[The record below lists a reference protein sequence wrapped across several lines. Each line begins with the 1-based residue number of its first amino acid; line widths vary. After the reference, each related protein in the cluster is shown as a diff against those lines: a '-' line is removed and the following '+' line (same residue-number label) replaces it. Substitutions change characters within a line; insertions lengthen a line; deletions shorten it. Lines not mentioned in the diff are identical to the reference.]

1 MTAVLTR
8 EQAAAAVA
16 AAVAERDTIQA
27 NLLDLDGSFGKR
39 LLAGASLTGE
49 TKRRW
54 DVATAAMTTL
64 WETFSAYSAVVD
76 RAAEIQAGARRS
88 PGRGLAELTSLLNGP
103 SVRLTRA
110 ASALARGDLT
120 GTAATEVTPAAAV
133 REMRR
138 AFADVADVV
147 AAAENV
153 WNAVADQ
160 LQQVAADLGA
170 ARQRTDGLADTMLA
184 DTMLADTGLTEA
196 LAQAET
202 ELGQLRDLLNSDPLA
217 LWLGGP
223 DGRGGRVDAARLDR
237 LRQRAAVAVSRAD
250 EVAALRENADR
261 RISAVAATV
270 SAARDAWQDAMA
282 ARERAAVKIATAL
295 LPAPPKVRGLADR
308 LAALDTLKAAGRWP
322 RLGSELDLLEKQA
335 AAAVRGCRDA
345 ERQATELLDRR
356 DELRGLLDAY
366 QARAAKL
373 GGAEDSELDARY
385 DRARDLLW
393 TAPCDLSAA
402 AAAVTEY
409 QQAVLAL
416 SGRGIRP

>member
-1 MTAVLTR
+1 MVAVLTR
-8 EQAAAAVA
+8 DQAAAAVA

-27 NLLDLDGSFGKR
+27 NLLDLDASFGKR
-39 LLAGASLTGE
+39 LLAGAQLTGE

-54 DVATAAMTTL
+54 DAATAAMTTL
-64 WETFSAYSAVVD
+64 WETFSAYSAVVNQ
-76 RAAEIQAGARRS
+76 AAEIQSGARRS

-103 SVRLTRA
+103 SVRLARA
-110 ASALARGDLT
+110 SSAVARGDLT
-120 GTAATEVTPAAAV
+120 GAAETKITPAAAV
-133 REMRR
+133 REMRL

-147 AAAENV
+147 SAAENV

-170 ARQRTDGLADTMLA
+170 ARHRTDGLAD
-184 DTMLADTGLTEA
+184 EA
-196 LAQAET
+196 LAEALGQAEA
-202 ELGQLRDLLNSDPLA
+202 ELGQLRDVLNTDPLA
-217 LWLGGP
+217 LWQRGPGNQVGLGN
-223 DGRGGRVDAARLDR
+223 RGGVVDTARLDR
-237 LRQRAAVAVSRAD
+237 LRQRAAAAVSKAG
-250 EVAALRENADR
+250 EVAALRENTDQ
-261 RISAVAATV
+261 RIAAVAMTV
-270 SAARDAWQDAMA
+270 SAARAAWQDAMA
-282 ARERAAVKIATAL
+282 ARERVAGRIAAAQLAQ
-295 LPAPPKVRGLADR
+295 PPDVRSLADR

-322 RLGSELDLLEKQA
+322 RLASELDLLEQQA
-335 AAAVRGCRDA
+335 TAVADGCRDA
-345 ERQATELLDRR
+345 ERQATELMDRR

-402 AAAVTEY
+402 AEAVTGY

-416 SGRGIRP
+416 GRYGQRQ